1 MNGRDSNGRFTTGN
15 QLSTGR
21 LPRKTEDQ
29 YIDTLSAALTVPKWK
44 KVIKKTIEDAQ
55 KGDARAREL
64 LFKYVLGTQPLVQ
77 LNQQVNEP
85 DVILQVDWEGAQ
97 TILRDR
103 DNQDENT

>member
-1 MNGRDSNGRFTTGN
+1 MNGRDDNGRFTTGN

-21 LPRKTEDQ
+21 LPRKTEDL
-29 YIDTLSAALTVPKWK
+29 YMDTLSEALTVPKWK

-77 LNQQVNEP
+77 MNQQINER
-85 DVILQVDWEGAQ
+85 DIVLTVDWEGAQ
-97 TILRDR
+97 SILKDR
-103 DNQDENT
+103 ENQEEDK